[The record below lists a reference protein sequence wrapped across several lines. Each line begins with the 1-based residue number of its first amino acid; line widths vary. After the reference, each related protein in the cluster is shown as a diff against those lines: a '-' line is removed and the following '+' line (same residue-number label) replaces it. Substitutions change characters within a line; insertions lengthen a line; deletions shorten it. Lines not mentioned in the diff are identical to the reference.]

1 MEKTNLQVVFEI
13 IKSKPMKS
21 NELEEST
28 SISKSTLF
36 RCLKSLLDDG
46 LIKNDNGVYKIIIP
60 TPSIKDIYDVLYVLH
75 QQKLMDNK
83 YRKLKTDGKTDELLI
98 SYINNPT
105 LLKGNIEDYNF
116 NSLLDNI
123 TKASQML
130 KHSI

>member
-83 YRKLKTDGKTDELLI
+83 YRKLKTNGKTDELLI